1 MSWPR
6 RRKAAPQEAS
16 LNAPPVGGAPAA
28 DVPGEDAGKVDTQRL
43 RDATGP
49 WAIVKQLIVGYG
61 VAAGIF
67 VVAALVAGWE
77 WALVLSI
84 VIVPIVWIYTRRVHK
99 EPWVRILVAGRAP
112 GTGAVL
118 IDSYLFP
125 PLIFGEIHTEGISN
139 SVMYRGQ
146 LTYLAEWIEWDK
158 GAPRLLPVKVHFAW
172 IHLNTLNFLFEH
184 DILVQALEALESAVE
199 ESTQRRLLSN
209 VDLALRVP
217 SGVEETMNLLFEASE
232 VPGGWA
238 KSATRDELVK
248 KAEELRQ
255 RVEGL
260 QLGRKKGQPEDEIIS
275 GGAAEV

>member
-6 RRKAAPQEAS
+6 GKKAAPQEAS
-16 LNAPPVGGAPAA
+16 LNAPPIAGAPHL
-28 DVPGEDAGKVDTQRL
+28 DAPTAETGKVDAKRL
-43 RDATGP
+43 RDATSG
-49 WAIVKQLIVGYG
+49 WAVLKQLIVGYG

-77 WALVLSI
+77 WALVLSLI
-84 VIVPIVWIYTRRVHK
+84 IVPIVWIYTRRVHK
-99 EPWVRILVAGRAP
+99 EPWIRILAAGRPP
-112 GTGAVL
+112 GKGAVIL
-118 IDSYLFP
+118 DSYLFP
-125 PLIFGEIHTEGISN
+125 PLVFHAIHTEGISN

-146 LTYLAEWIEWDK
+146 LTYLAEWIEWDEES
-158 GAPRLLPVKVHFAW
+158 PRLLPTKVHFAW

-184 DILVQALEALESAVE
+184 DILVQALDALQSAVE

-217 SGVEETMNLLFEASE
+217 SGVEETLNLLFEAAD

-238 KSATRDELVK
+238 KSATRDDLVK
-248 KAEELRQ
+248 KAEELRR

-260 QLGRKKGQPEDEIIS
+260 QLGRKKDQPGDEIVS
-275 GGAAEV
+275 GGAAEA